1 MEVRNLRLKIHLEV
15 RPNRADDVDI
25 TVMYTKMEIEAMN
38 LGCIY
43 KGEIR
48 EGEGGWS
55 QNWGDRIILSN

>member
-1 MEVRNLRLKIHLEV
+1 MEVRNLRLKIRLEV
-15 RPNRADDVDI
+15 RPNRADDIVI

-48 EGEGGWS
+48 EREEKGVRV
-55 QNWGDRIILSN
+55 RIGVIE